1 MRPVRLRRT
10 RAAGWW
16 GKGLTALGRRV
27 AAMGVLGLLLAGFP
41 RAEEPLAKPGEAA
54 AGGEQE
60 DVIRSRVFV
69 VNLFISAMA
78 DDEYVGELKESDF
91 EVTEDGKPQELLYFR
106 NLSQTQEIPLT
117 IVVLVDTS
125 GSVKDKLAQEVATAS
140 IFFKKILR
148 PNKDVAALAEFH
160 SEVVLVQDFTD
171 NMDRLDAALDKLKPG
186 GETSLYDA
194 VFLASEE
201 KLTGEAGRKIILI
214 LSDGA
219 DTSSKVSK
227 DVAIKAAQRVDALIY
242 GIGVRSASYPSD
254 FSVLETFAKETGGR
268 FFTPEPTREALEK
281 VFGLIMKDIQHQ
293 YNIAYEPQNLTR
305 NGEFRKIKVSA
316 KGKRLKLFYR
326 KGYFAP
332 EE

>member
-1 MRPVRLRRT
+1 MRPVGLLRT
-10 RAAGWW
+10 HAAGWPANA
-16 GKGLTALGRRV
+16 LSALGRR
-27 AAMGVLGLLLAGFP
+27 AAALGLLGLLLTGL
-41 RAEEPLAKPGEAA
+41 PLADEPAARPGEPPAEAA
-54 AGGEQE
+54 QE

-69 VNLFISAMA
+69 VNLFVSAMA

-106 NLSQTQEIPLT
+106 NLSQTQDIPLT

-201 KLTGEAGRKIILI
+201 KMAGEAGRKIILI

-227 DVAIKAAQRVDALIY
+227 DIAIKAAQRVDALIY
-242 GIGVRSASYPSD
+242 GIGVRSALYPSD
-254 FSVLETFAKETGGR
+254 FSVLERFAKETGGR
-268 FFTPEPTREALEK
+268 FFTPEPTREALEQ
-281 VFGLIMKDIQHQ
+281 VFGMIMKDIQHQ
-293 YNIAYEPQNLTR
+293 YNMAYEPQNLTR
-305 NGEFRKIKVSA
+305 NGEFRKIKVSV
-316 KGKRLKLFYR
+316 KGKRMKLFYR